1 VTPERLREIERL
13 FHEARERPV
22 AERDPFLAR
31 ACAHDSALR
40 REVES
45 LLAQPPAGMIDAPVD
60 AVVAQLVSPASALL
74 SGRRLGVFEV
84 QGLLGVGGMGEVY
97 RARDTRL
104 GREVAIKILPRA
116 FNDDPDR
123 LARFEREARLL
134 ASLNHPHI
142 GAIYGLED
150 AGDVTAL
157 VMELVGGED
166 LSQKIEGLRAQGLG
180 LPLDEALPIA
190 RQIAEALE
198 AAHDQGIIHR
208 DLKPANIKVRTDGTV
223 KVLDFGLAKALE
235 PASAVRGDV
244 TASPTMISPAMTRMG
259 IILGTAAYM
268 SPEQAKGR
276 PADKRSDVWAFGVVL
291 YEMVSGRRAFDAD
304 DISSTLAFVITKD
317 PDWTA
322 LPPATPAP
330 IRRLLRRCLEKD
342 LKRRLPDIAVARLE
356 IDEALTTPSD
366 DAVGASGPAV
376 SAPRAAW
383 RRVIP
388 IAAVALLTAA
398 AASLATW
405 GVMRSARTSSAPL
418 SRFAIAL
425 PAAQP
430 LALSI
435 NDRDVAIS
443 ADGTLL
449 AYTAGDQAQLMV
461 RTLDQLEAVPLA
473 GVTNARAPFL
483 SPNGRWIAFFD
494 RLDEGVGT
502 GPVRRGALRRVS
514 LSGGP
519 SVVLSQVA
527 GASRGASWGPDD
539 SIVFATSD
547 TSTGLLRVAASGG
560 ETTALTTPDAA
571 QGERDHY
578 FPSMLPGARGV
589 LFTIVKGEKEQQ
601 VAVLD
606 LQTNRRK
613 TLIRSGSQAE
623 YVETGHL
630 IYADAGTLWVVRFDL
645 ARLELIGDA
654 VPVVDHV
661 MTLGQAANFSVSEH
675 GTLVYAPM
683 DRGESRL
690 LVWVDRQGHEEAIAA
705 PPHAYVVPRLSPDG
719 TRAVVSSNG
728 LWTWDFSRRTLT
740 RLTFGPTGNFSVWMP
755 DGRRIIF
762 TRARSAAGDA
772 PNLYRGSVDGTG
784 NEERLTIG
792 DRQDRA
798 VAISP
803 DGKRL
808 VFEEQTPAGTQDL
821 MLLALDGAST
831 PPGPGVPRIRP
842 LLQTPFDQRNA
853 AISPDGRWMAYEST
867 ESARTQIYVRPF
879 PNVIDAHYQISTDG
893 GRTPLWSTDG
903 RELFFVNGSALM
915 AVAVQLTPTF
925 SAGNPTTLFEGPSI
939 LLDGR
944 SIGSM
949 TGRTYDVAR
958 DGRFL
963 MIKKNAGS
971 SEGKAPAAS
980 MIVVQNWFEEL
991 KVKLAVGR

>member
-1 VTPERLREIERL
+1 MASERLREIERL
-13 FHEARERPV
+13 FHEARERPLT
-22 AERDPFLAR
+22 ERDAWLAI
-31 ACAHDSALR
+31 ACAHDPALR

-45 LLAQPPAGMIDAPVD
+45 LLAQPLAGHIDTPVG
-60 AVVAQLVSPASALL
+60 ALVGGLVPPASVLL
-74 SGRRLGVFEV
+74 TGRRISVFEV

-104 GREVAIKILPRA
+104 GREVAIKMLPRA
-116 FNDDPDR
+116 FKDDPDR
-123 LARFEREARLL
+123 LARFEREARVL

-142 GAIYGLED
+142 AAIYGVED
-150 AGDVTAL
+150 AEGLTGL
-157 VMELVGGED
+157 VMELVDGDD
-166 LSQKIEGLRAQGLG
+166 LLQRLARGPIPIA
-180 LPLDEALPIA
+180 EALPIA

-198 AAHDQGIIHR
+198 AAHEQGVIHR
-208 DLKPANIKVRTDGTV
+208 DLKPANIKVRVDGTV

-235 PASAVRGDV
+235 PAAVVRGGV
-244 TASPTMISPAMTRMG
+244 TASPTISSPAMTRMG

-291 YEMVSGRRAFDAD
+291 YEMITGHRVFDAD

-322 LPPATPAP
+322 LPAGTPAP

-356 IDEALTTPSD
+356 IDEALTMPAD
-366 DAVGASGPAV
+366 AAVGASV
-376 SAPRAAW
+376 LAAGVPLW
-383 RRVIP
+383 RRVMP
-388 IAAVALLTAA
+388 MAAIALLTAGA
-398 AASLATW
+398 GSLATW
-405 GVMRSARTSSAPL
+405 GVMRSVRTSSAPL
-418 SRFAIAL
+418 TRFAIML

-430 LALSI
+430 LAPSI

-443 ADGTLL
+443 ADGTRL

-461 RTLDQLEAVPLA
+461 RALDQLETAPLP
-473 GVTNARAPFL
+473 GMTNARAPFF
-483 SPNGRWIAFFD
+483 SPNGRWIGFFD

-519 SVVLSQVA
+519 SVVLAQVA
-527 GASRGASWGPDD
+527 GASRGASWGADD

-547 TSTGLLRVAASGG
+547 TATGLLRVSANGG
-560 ETTALTTPDAA
+560 ETTVLTTPDAA

-578 FPSMLPGARGV
+578 FPSVLPGNRGV
-589 LFTIVKGEKEQQ
+589 LFTVVKTGREQQ
-601 VAVLD
+601 LAVLD

-630 IYADAGTLWVVRFDL
+630 IYADAGTLWAVRFDL
-645 ARLELIGDA
+645 ARLELVGDA
-654 VPVVDHV
+654 VPVVEHV

-683 DRGESRL
+683 DPGQSRS
-690 LVWVDRQGHEEAIAA
+690 LVWVDRQGREEAITA

-719 TRAVVSSNG
+719 TRAVVSSGG
-728 LWTWDFSRRTLT
+728 LWMWDFSRRTLT
-740 RLTFGPTGNFSVWMP
+740 RLTFGLTGNFTVWTP
-755 DGRRIIF
+755 DGRHIVF
-762 TRARSAAGDA
+762 SKVSASAEA
-772 PNLYRGSVDGTG
+772 PHLYRRPVDGTG
-784 NEERLTIG
+784 TEEQLTTG

-808 VFEEQTPAGTQDL
+808 VFEEQTPTGTQDL
-821 MLLALDGAST
+821 MQLALDDSSIAPAT
-831 PPGPGVPRIRP
+831 AAARARP
-842 LLQTPFDQRNA
+842 LLQTPFDTRNA

-879 PNVIDAHYQISTDG
+879 PNVDDAHYQISTDG
-893 GRTPLWSTDG
+893 GRTPVWAPNG

-915 AVAVQLTPTF
+915 TVAVQTTPTF
-925 SAGNPTTLFEGPSI
+925 SAGNPTTQFETRSM

-949 TGRTYDVAR
+949 TGRTYDISR
-958 DGRFL
+958 DGQRFL
-963 MIKKNAGS
+963 MIKERTTS
-971 SEGKAPAAS
+971 SDSSAPAS

-991 KVKLAVGR
+991 KAKLAVGK

>member
-1 VTPERLREIERL
+1 VTPERLHEIERL
-13 FHEARERPV
+13 FHEARERTP
-22 AERDPFLAR
+22 AERDALLAR
-31 ACAHDSALR
+31 ACAHDSTLR

-45 LLAQPPAGMIDAPVD
+45 LLAQPPAGMIDAPVG
-60 AVVAQLVSPASALL
+60 ALVAGLVAPAGVLL
-74 SGRRLGVFEV
+74 PGRRLGVFEV
-84 QGLLGVGGMGEVY
+84 QELLGVGGMGEVY

-104 GREVAIKILPRA
+104 GREVAIKIVPRA
-116 FNDDPDR
+116 FKDDPDR
-123 LARFEREARLL
+123 LARFEREARVL

-142 GAIYGLED
+142 GAIYGLEEAD
-150 AGDVTAL
+150 EITAL
-157 VMELVGGED
+157 VMELVDGED
-166 LSQKIEGLRAQGLG
+166 LSQRLARGAIPVA
-180 LPLDEALPIA
+180 EALPIA

-198 AAHDQGIIHR
+198 AAHEQGIIHR
-208 DLKPANIKVRTDGTV
+208 DLKPANIKVRPDGTV

-235 PASAVRGDV
+235 PTVTARGDV
-244 TASPTMISPAMTRMG
+244 VASPTITSPAMTRMG
-259 IILGTAAYM
+259 VILGTAAYM

-291 YEMVSGRRAFDAD
+291 YEMVTGRRAFDGE

-342 LKRRLPDIAVARLE
+342 LKRRVPDIGVARLE
-356 IDEALTTPSD
+356 IDDALATPAEGASAASD
-366 DAVGASGPAV
+366 DAGGV
-376 SAPRAAW
+376 PRPSR
-383 RRVIP
+383 RRVLP
-388 IAAVALLTAA
+388 VAAMALLTAA
-398 AASLATW
+398 AGSLATW
-405 GVMRSARTSSAPL
+405 AVMRPAPTSSAPL
-418 SRFAIAL
+418 TRFAITL

-430 LALSI
+430 LALSL

-443 ADGTLL
+443 VDGTHL

-473 GVTNARAPFL
+473 GIINARAPFL
-483 SPNGRWIAFFD
+483 SPNGRWIGFFD
-494 RLDEGVGT
+494 RLDEGIGS

-514 LSGGP
+514 LGGGP
-519 SVVLSQVA
+519 SVVLSQIA

-560 ETTALTTPDAA
+560 ETTVLTTPDAA
-571 QGERDHY
+571 QGERDHC
-578 FPSMLPGARGV
+578 FPSVLPNARGV
-589 LFTIVKGEKEQQ
+589 LFTIDKGAREQQ

-623 YVETGHL
+623 YIETGHL
-630 IYADAGTLWVVRFDL
+630 IYADAGTLWAVRFDL
-645 ARLELIGDA
+645 ARLELVGDA
-654 VPVVDHV
+654 APVIEHV
-661 MTLGQAANFSVSEH
+661 MTLGQAANFSVSGH

-683 DRGESRL
+683 NRSQSRS

-705 PPHAYVVPRLSPDG
+705 PPHEYAVPRLSPDG
-719 TRAVVSSNG
+719 TRAVISFREQESGG
-728 LWTWDFSRRTLT
+728 LWAWDFSRRTLT

-755 DGRRIIF
+755 DGRHIIF
-762 TRARSAAGDA
+762 TRAVSAAGEA
-772 PNLYRGSVDGTG
+772 PNLYRGAVDGTG
-784 NEERLTIG
+784 NEERLTAG

-808 VFEEQTPAGTQDL
+808 VFEELTPTGTQDL
-821 MLLALDGAST
+821 MLLALDDSST
-831 PPGPGVPRIRP
+831 PPGTGAPRIQP

-879 PNVIDAHYQISTDG
+879 PNVADAHYQISTDG
-893 GRTPLWSTDG
+893 GRTPVWAANG

-925 SAGNPTTLFEGPSI
+925 SAGNPTTLFEGPSM

-944 SIGSM
+944 SVGSM

-971 SEGKAPAAS
+971 SEATAPPAS
-980 MIVVQNWFEEL
+980 MIVVQNWFTEL
-991 KVKLAVGR
+991 QQRVPTR